1 MGADLIRRHA
11 GFSLVEAMIALFV
24 LTVGCLGVV
33 GMFVLADQAAAQS
46 AAYDDAAGMA
56 REVMESTRAVPYEEL
71 LRVVRVGEESI
82 GPFRRRWALQPDRP
96 ATGLATLSVEVI
108 WHDGRG
114 RARRLELGMVRAD
127 PRAGS

>member
-1 MGADLIRRHA
+1 MGTDLIKRHA

-56 REVMESTRAVPYEEL
+56 REVMESTRAVPYDEL
-71 LRVVRVGEESI
+71 LRAGRDGEELI

-96 ATGLATLSVEVI
+96 AAGLATLSVEVT
-108 WHDGRG
+108 WHDARG

-127 PRAGS
+127 PRAR